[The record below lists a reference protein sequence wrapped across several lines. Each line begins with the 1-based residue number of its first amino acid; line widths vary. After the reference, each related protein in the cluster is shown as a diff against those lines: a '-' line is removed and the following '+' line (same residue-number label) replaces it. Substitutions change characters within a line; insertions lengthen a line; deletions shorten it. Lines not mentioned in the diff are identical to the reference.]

1 MDRITFIMSVLNTR
15 KSWIKRAVDSVLN
28 QTSDNWELII
38 VDDGS
43 NKETADYLDEIGK
56 MENRIR
62 VHHQEKQGLSVAR
75 NYGMDNATGRWVTF
89 IDADDWIEETYVEE
103 ILNQLKSRPDIE
115 MISFGHDDI
124 WPDRIVKHLWG
135 DEELHVFSVSDKDGM
150 LMSLLQQP
158 EELQAYPMYFGAQ
171 WKFVYSLE
179 FLNKYEIRNIP
190 GLYKAQDSVFNLYA
204 VNYATKMIYYNKIL
218 YHYFH
223 NSESVTGGG
232 FNRDFTRLQRL
243 VMSYSQFLQETGKM
257 EDIRFKVAYKRI
269 ALMRFEVAI
278 SSYFLHRDNPDI
290 KETKKAKMIELL
302 NVEPYCS
309 LPRMYGYSGLSL
321 YYRLLMLFVKRNAYG
336 SILLLYKVKLYKRS
350 RSKKLR
356 MP

>member
-1 MDRITFIMSVLNTR
+1 MFNIMEYITFIMSVLNTR
-15 KSWIKRAVDSVLN
+15 ESWIKRAVDSVIH
-28 QTSDNWELII
+28 QTNSNWELII

-103 ILNQLKSRPDIE
+103 ILNQLKNRPDIE

-124 WPDRIVKHLWG
+124 WPDRIAKHLWG

-158 EELQAYPMYFGAQ
+158 EGLQAYPMYFGAQ

-204 VNYATKMIYYNKIL
+204 VHYATKMIYYNKIL

-232 FNRDFTRLQRL
+232 FNRDLDRYKRLIL
-243 VMSYSQFLQETGKM
+243 SYRDFLKETGRLDNSK
-257 EDIRFKVAYKRI
+257 FLLAYKNN
-269 ALMRFEVAI
+269 ALLQFEIILRV
-278 SSYFLHRDNPDI
+278 YFVHSDNPDSKSIKKNKMSELLDELPFLELRKKMNVEGLSFYKSFLLRAMKTKNYNLIIYIYTFKRWI
-290 KETKKAKMIELL
+290 KERI
-302 NVEPYCS
+302 
-309 LPRMYGYSGLSL
+309 
-321 YYRLLMLFVKRNAYG
+321 
-336 SILLLYKVKLYKRS
+336 
-350 RSKKLR
+350 
-356 MP
+356 

>member
-1 MDRITFIMSVLNTR
+1 
-15 KSWIKRAVDSVLN
+15 
-28 QTSDNWELII
+28 
-38 VDDGS
+38 
-43 NKETADYLDEIGK
+43 
-56 MENRIR
+56 
-62 VHHQEKQGLSVAR
+62 
-75 NYGMDNATGRWVTF
+75 
-89 IDADDWIEETYVEE
+89 
-103 ILNQLKSRPDIE
+103 
-115 MISFGHDDI
+115 MIAFGHDDI
-124 WPDRIVKHLWG
+124 WPDRSFKHLWG

-158 EELQAYPMYFGAQ
+158 EGLQAYPMYFGAQ

-204 VNYATKMIYYNKIL
+204 VHYATKMIYYNKIL

-269 ALMRFEVAI
+269 ALMHFETAI

-290 KETKKAKMIELL
+290 KEIKKAKMIELL

-321 YYRLLMLFVKRNAYG
+321 YYRLLMLFVKRTAYD